1 MSKKLEEFE
10 QYAKSLSPSE
20 IQAMI
25 EQRKAML
32 AQDDEQLPPTKGESS
47 RGNSSLKDFEDYY
60 KHASTA
66 EINAKIAELKGL
78 SIPEYEWT
86 KAIPKSLARGGLQY
100 LDLMQMINQYAI
112 PKALGGLPHGMPSAT
127 EIVNERL
134 KKHAGIDLHSESRK
148 AETSTQ
154 KIFGERAPEW
164 LASAPA
170 RGLKTLFTGVKGLG
184 KLAPQALAAL
194 GKRAGSQV
202 AKDTALLGTSGAVS
216 GGLQELG
223 VNPMLADIG
232 SSLGVSGGANK
243 VLNYLSNRKL
253 RLAGIKPLDAAEART
268 QAALR
273 SQMGETAYSQ
283 VGQQLQHPVDTSLYP
298 QGYNPLTAE
307 VTQSPYLAG
316 LHETRKTVRGSGIKQ
331 AQVAQNDALAVER
344 ARQTSGMAT
353 PGEINDFI
361 DTRKADYT
369 NKRHEATHEGWETLK
384 RDTTRVPPSASKAHI
399 KGERTARGKIAKDV
413 NNFKKDIKTKF
424 PISDAEIK
432 AQKHAEDSYHAGL
445 EQIKAAEEALKNAP
459 KKRGS
464 PKAQSRAE
472 FTAAKKQLR
481 QEYQAALK
489 AHTHPTVGELS
500 GVRESLNA
508 SLDALA
514 NPRGARARNLI
525 ASKKALFQDVEA
537 IPLYKQTADAYTEL
551 SKPINQI
558 TKQSA
563 FFDATGKRKNP
574 SNRVVQDL
582 FNKQAPT
589 NWSALK
595 ETYAKHPEE
604 WAKVQKSVVDH
615 MWDSSLLKG
624 VKDPALRFSPDKFIK
639 FLKTNGEVV
648 KDVLTKAQLKLVGQ
662 LYHVIRG
669 RGAVSKLGI
678 GGIDKKALEKGLQPA
693 PNIFH
698 KTANL
703 VTSLTTLPLNVI
715 PGKPGKI
722 IGNYLHGL
730 IKSSHT
736 VDSKELYTVVD
747 RILKEPAY
755 ANFIINSKV
764 TNPRDFKDLMR
775 LLNRNALPIA
785 AQQTKKDED

>member
-1 MSKKLEEFE
+1 MSKKLDEF
-10 QYAKSLSPSE
+10 QQPIKSKGLSPSE
-20 IQAMI
+20 VSALEARLKQIDSQLDAMSAPAS
-25 EQRKAML
+25 K
-32 AQDDEQLPPTKGESS
+32 D
-47 RGNSSLKDFEDYY
+47 NSSGVDYNEKY

-66 EINAKIAELKGL
+66 ELQARLAEIDGL

-100 LDLMQMINQYAI
+100 LDLMQMLNQYTGGGTPQGI
-112 PKALGGLPHGMPSAT
+112 PTPTVA
-127 EIVNERL
+127 VNSQL
-134 KKHAGIDLHSESRK
+134 KKHAGIDLYSESPK
-148 AETSTQ
+148 ATTATQ
-154 KIFGERAPEW
+154 RIFGETVPEW
-164 LASAPA
+164 LFGAPA
-170 RGLKTLFTGVKGLG
+170 RGLKTGVTAIKGLG

-194 GKRAGSQV
+194 GKGAGSQV
-202 AKDTALLGTSGAVS
+202 AKDTALLGTSGALS

-243 VLNYLSNRKL
+243 VLNYLGNRKL
-253 RLAGIKPLDAAEART
+253 KAAGIKPLDAAEART

-283 VGQQLQHPVDTSLYP
+283 VGQQLQHPVDASLYP
-298 QGYNPLTAE
+298 QGYNPVTAE

-384 RDTTRVPPSASKAHI
+384 RDTTRVGTPHSQGHLAEEVA
-399 KGERTARGKIAKDV
+399 ARGKIAKDV
-413 NNFKKDIKTKF
+413 KNFKKDITTKID
-424 PISDAEIK
+424 ISDQELPVMKQLDDA
-432 AQKHAEDSYHAGL
+432 YHAGL
-445 EQIKAAEEALKNAP
+445 EEIKNTKMKGKN
-459 KKRGS
+459 
-464 PKAQSRAE
+464 
-472 FTAAKKQLR
+472 AAKKKLR
-481 QEYQAALK
+481 DEYRASMDMFTQ
-489 AHTHPTVGELS
+489 PTVGELS
-500 GVRESLNA
+500 ATREALNA
-508 SLDALA
+508 TLDALA
-514 NPRGARARNLI
+514 NPRGTRSRQLI
-525 ASKKALFQDVEA
+525 AAKKALFKDLDV
-537 IPLYKQTADAYTEL
+537 IPLHRETAGAYTEL

-595 ETYAKHPEE
+595 ETYANHPED

-615 MWDSSLLKG
+615 MWDSSLVKG
-624 VKDPALRFSPDKFIK
+624 VKDPALRFSPDKFCK
-639 FLKTNGEVV
+639 FVTTNLEVLQ
-648 KDVLTKAQLKLVGQ
+648 DVLTRPQLQLVEQ
-662 LYHVIRG
+662 LNQVISG
-669 RGAVSKLGI
+669 RQWPALHGVGR
-678 GGIDKKALEKGLQPA
+678 IDKKALEKGLQPS

-698 KTANL
+698 KTANW
-703 VTSLTTLPLNVI
+703 VTSLTTLPLNLIPI

-755 ANFIINSKV
+755 ANFIINSNV

-775 LLNRNALPIA
+775 LLNRQAFPIA
-785 AQQTKKDED
+785 GQRTKKDED